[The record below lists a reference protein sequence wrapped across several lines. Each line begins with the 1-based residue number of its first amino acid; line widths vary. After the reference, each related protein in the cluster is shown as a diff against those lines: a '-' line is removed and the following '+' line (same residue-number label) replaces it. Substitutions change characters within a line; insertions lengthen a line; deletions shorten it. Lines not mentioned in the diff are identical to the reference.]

1 MANVI
6 HMTSSS
12 SGKKQ
17 RKKLAKQEAK
27 LMLKVEQARKNV
39 QKAQGKAAKAQTRLD
54 DSQKRLQTVEEKL
67 SALRT
72 SSWEQ
77 QAGTND
83 NLSQN
88 NGAGTAT
95 HQGEQSSA
103 NETYVGGAVDS
114 ERAVTPDEARQD
126 VLQGEGQEQ
135 SQEHAVAT
143 DMAQAQDQ
151 GEVSVPD
158 IHEPNQNPD
167 EEEDRALP
175 DTPQPEELPDQ
186 HASVPPDS
194 QPYTIIAQDEAL
206 TDDTEPYSS
215 TQP

>member
-6 HMTSSS
+6 HMTPLGE
-12 SGKKQ
+12 GKKQ

-27 LMLKVEQARKNV
+27 LMLKVEQARKGV
-39 QKAQGKAAKAQTRLD
+39 QKAQGKATKAQTRLD

-67 SALRT
+67 NALRT

-83 NLSQN
+83 K
-88 NGAGTAT
+88 
-95 HQGEQSSA
+95 
-103 NETYVGGAVDS
+103 
-114 ERAVTPDEARQD
+114 
-126 VLQGEGQEQ
+126 QEQ

-143 DMAQAQDQ
+143 DIAQGQ
-151 GEVSVPD
+151 GEMGVPD
-158 IHEPNQNPD
+158 MHEPNQNPD

-175 DTPQPEELPDQ
+175 ETPQPAELPDQ
-186 HASVPPDS
+186 HAPVPPDS
-194 QPYTIIAQDEAL
+194 QPYTIVAQDEAL
-206 TDDTEPYSS
+206 TDETEPHSS